1 MSCVARIFLSIHQD
15 GFGTL
20 FNGSNRYLSALL
32 VISENEEVS
41 QRSSPEDSYE

>member
-1 MSCVARIFLSIHQD
+1 MSCVARIFLSIHRD

-20 FNGSNRYLSALL
+20 FNGSNRYLSAL

>member
-1 MSCVARIFLSIHQD
+1 MSCVARIFLSIHRD

-20 FNGSNRYLSALL
+20 LNGSNRYLSAL